1 MGGMMYV
8 YIAIAVIIV
17 GLAIF
22 FLVRELKYPKKK
34 MTEGSDVVESKRRIE
49 KAVQNL
55 ESIASLVKTNEKLKN
70 KLSSLK
76 EIIRFLN
83 PVKNEKIKVI
93 DEKILARLDDMKI
106 EISKDENSETIWR
119 MIEEVEGY
127 IAQRTKEA

>member
-55 ESIASLVKTNEKLKN
+55 ESMASLVKTNEKLKN

>member
-17 GLAIF
+17 GLTIF

-55 ESIASLVKTNEKLKN
+55 ESMASLVKTNEKLKN

>member
-1 MGGMMYV
+1 MLYV
-8 YIAIAVIIV
+8 YIAIAVIII

-55 ESIASLVKTNEKLKN
+55 ESIAELVKTNEKLKN
-70 KLSSLK
+70 KLTSLK
-76 EIIRFLN
+76 EIVRFLN

>member
-1 MGGMMYV
+1 MLYV

-55 ESIASLVKTNEKLKN
+55 ESMTELVKTNEKLKN
-70 KLSSLK
+70 KLTSLK
-76 EIIRFLN
+76 EIVRFLN

>member
-1 MGGMMYV
+1 MLYV
-8 YIAIAVIIV
+8 YIAIAVVIV
-17 GLAIF
+17 GVSIF
-22 FLVRELKYPKKK
+22 FLVREVKNPKKK
-34 MTEGSDVVESKRRIE
+34 LAEGGDVIDSKRRIE

-55 ESIASLVKTNEKLKN
+55 ESMEELVKTNDKLKT
-70 KLSSLK
+70 KLASLK

-83 PVKNEKIKVI
+83 PVKNDKVKVI

-127 IAQRTKEA
+127 IAQRTKEV

>member
-1 MGGMMYV
+1 MLYV

-22 FLVRELKYPKKK
+22 FLVKELKYPKKK
-34 MTEGSDVVESKRRIE
+34 MTEGDDVLESKHRIE
-49 KAVQNL
+49 KAVQNIDGML
-55 ESIASLVKTNEKLKN
+55 ELIKANDKLKT
-70 KLSSLK
+70 KLSSLR

-83 PVKNEKIKVI
+83 PVKNEKVKVV

-127 IAQRTKEA
+127 IAQRTKEL

>member
-55 ESIASLVKTNEKLKN
+55 ESMASLVKTNEKLKN
-70 KLSSLK
+70 KLTSLK
-76 EIIRFLN
+76 EIVRFLN

>member
-1 MGGMMYV
+1 MLYV

-22 FLVRELKYPKKK
+22 FLVKELKYPKKK
-34 MTEGSDVVESKRRIE
+34 MTEGDDVLESKHRIE
-49 KAVQNL
+49 KAVQNIDGML
-55 ESIASLVKTNEKLKN
+55 ELIKTNDKLKT
-70 KLSSLK
+70 KLSSLR

-83 PVKNEKIKVI
+83 PVKNEKVKVV

-106 EISKDENSETIWR
+106 EISKDENSETIYR

-127 IAQRTKEA
+127 IAQRTKEI

>member
-49 KAVQNL
+49 KAVQNV
-55 ESIASLVKTNEKLKN
+55 ESMASLVKTNEKLKN

>member
-1 MGGMMYV
+1 MMYV

-55 ESIASLVKTNEKLKN
+55 ESMASLVKTNEKLKN

>member
-55 ESIASLVKTNEKLKN
+55 ESMVSLVKTNEKLKN

>member
-55 ESIASLVKTNEKLKN
+55 ESMVELVKTNEKLKN

>member
-1 MGGMMYV
+1 MLYV
-8 YIAIAVIIV
+8 YIAIAVIII

-55 ESIASLVKTNEKLKN
+55 ESMASLVKTNEKLKN
-70 KLSSLK
+70 KLTSLK
-76 EIIRFLN
+76 EIVRFLN

-106 EISKDENSETIWR
+106 ELSKDENSETIWR